1 MKKGRL
7 EHFSGTQILSLV
19 TLAKKSG
26 GLDVNH
32 DEQKAQLAFKDGK
45 LIFAAQG
52 IADGSLSSVLARDGR
67 ISERQAETLAK
78 HAERTGDKQLGLLL
92 IQKGYV
98 SRADIVQSI
107 KRHCLAVVKQ
117 FAAWQEGDWLFDPGE
132 AIGKERIT
140 VPLDLENVIIEIV
153 RAHKHD
159 EQLELEMPS
168 LDVGL
173 RHNKR
178 PDVNIRDLQLSKG
191 EWSVLKYI
199 KPENSIR
206 MIANSLQ
213 MNDNQIRRVVG
224 SLRAAGLVEL
234 VAERHHVE
242 LTPEEKE
249 KKRDNVWRIIKR
261 VKDI

>member
-26 GLDVNH
+26 GLDVKH
-32 DEQKAQLAFKDGK
+32 DGEAAQLAFKEGK

-52 IADGSLSSVLARDGR
+52 MADGSLASVLARDGR
-67 ISERQAETLAK
+67 ISEKQAVTLK
-78 HAERTGDKQLGLLL
+78 RHAERTGDKQLGLLL

-107 KRHCLAVVKQ
+107 KRHCLAVVKH
-117 FAAWQEGDWLFDPGE
+117 FAAWQEGDWIFDPGE
-132 AIGKERIT
+132 AVGKERIT
-140 VPLDLENVIIEIV
+140 VPLDLENVIIEIA
-153 RAHKHD
+153 RAHKRD

-173 RHNKR
+173 RYNKR
-178 PDVNIRDLQLSKG
+178 PDVNIKDLQLSKD
-191 EWSVLKYI
+191 EWSVLKFI

-206 MIANSLQ
+206 MIANSLK
-213 MNDNQIRRVVG
+213 MSDSQIRRVVG

-234 VAERHHVE
+234 VAERPRE
-242 LTPEEKE
+242 QLTDEEKE